1 MRQLSEIAFTR
12 RTVLAGA
19 CVGVASG
26 CVSPGSLDKAAT
38 DAETIGRLAAL
49 EWAARPE
56 ITPYVIPEA
65 VAPHYAEACTALG
78 AARLAAVLDDP
89 ALAALVRERWERAAP
104 MENTGNHVD
113 ANVIGVWGLVSGT
126 ETGRQYGLAMANKQ
140 WADADETGLTRQ
152 ARFWID
158 DIYMIASLQAQAWRD
173 SSEPRFLERAALM
186 ATRYLARLQQPN
198 GLFHHALD
206 SPFFWAR
213 GNGWVAAGLAELLS
227 VLPRSHSDYMAINA
241 GFVRMAEALVRTQR
255 ADGLWG
261 QLIDR
266 PEFWSES
273 SGSAMFAYAFLRG
286 ANLGFLPGAPF
297 RQAALQA
304 FAGLKPRVEPDGKLR
319 GVCVGTGRGDS
330 LQYYF
335 DRPTVTGDLHG
346 QAPLLWLSSELLA

>member
-1 MRQLSEIAFTR
+1 VRQLNEIAFTR
-12 RTVLAGA
+12 RTVLAGVCA
-19 CVGVASG
+19 SMTSG
-26 CVSPGSLDKAAT
+26 CISLGSPEETAT
-38 DAETIGRLAAL
+38 DAETIGRLAAR
-49 EWAARPE
+49 EWASRPE

-78 AARLAAVLDDP
+78 VARLAAALGDP
-89 ALAALVRERWERAAP
+89 AIAALVQERWERAAP

-126 ETGRQYGLAMANKQ
+126 ATGRQYGLALADKQ
-140 WADADETGLTRQ
+140 WADVDETGLTRQ

-158 DIYMIASLQAQAWRD
+158 DIYMIASLQAQAWRETG
-173 SSEPRFLERAALM
+173 EPRFLDRASLM
-186 ATRYLARLQQPN
+186 ATRYLARLQQPS

-227 VLPRSHSDYMAINA
+227 VLPRSHPHHA
-241 GFVRMAEALVRTQR
+241 GIRVGFARMAEALVRKQR
-255 ADGLWG
+255 PDGLWG

-286 ANLGFLPGAPF
+286 AHLGFLPAEPYRG
-297 RQAALQA
+297 AALRA
-304 FAGLKPRVEPDGKLR
+304 FAGLKPRVEPDGRLQ

-346 QAPLLWLSSELLA
+346 QAPLLWLCSELLA